1 MVHKGTREEEVNP
14 MKKVL
19 SLIVALVIL
28 AVPMMAAAVDFG
40 GVTVNALIFK
50 STDTDYMIEV
60 LAPRLKEEANIN
72 LVINQVPYEE
82 VRSTMLADAFGAQQ
96 YDIINPC
103 TEWVYEYFDFATPIT
118 EFIGAEGYPEMDLDD
133 IIPFVW
139 NGFNWT
145 EDIYF
150 LPYQPDTRV
159 FFWREDLLEAEG
171 LSVPTTWDE
180 MKEAAAK
187 LTKDTDGDGQI
198 DQYGF
203 VFSGARGWNE
213 LLTWVPFTY
222 SAGGMIFD
230 GRTPVFNSQ
239 EALDAINLLI
249 EMKQYCPPDVEA
261 YGEYEVIA
269 ATQNGSCAMGVS
281 ATSICAEI
289 ESAASSVAGLIKSGT
304 FPVKA
309 ADTDVKYTAAM
320 GGWAL
325 GVSQYSKNKDA
336 AAYACMFITN
346 KENST
351 EMEIQGRAH
360 AARISQGENER
371 LLTANPHVPG
381 IIDVLEGSKLWFEGS
396 EGAALG
402 EIVLVHINKAVCEE
416 VTPEQALA
424 DAEAEVLA
432 YLEENA

>member
-1 MVHKGTREEEVNP
+1 
-14 MKKVL
+14 MKRIL
-19 SLIVALVIL
+19 SLCIAIMMLALPV
-28 AVPMMAAAVDFG
+28 MASAEDFG

-50 STDTDYMIEV
+50 STDTDYMIET

-82 VRSTMLADAFGAQQ
+82 VRSTMLTDANGAKQ

-103 TEWVYEYFDFATPIT
+103 TEWVYEYYDFASPLT
-118 EFIGAEGYPEMDLDD
+118 EYIGAEGYPEIDQDD
-133 IIPFVW
+133 FIDFVW

-145 EDIYF
+145 DDIYF

-180 MKEAAAK
+180 MKEVAAK
-187 LTKDTDGDGQI
+187 LTKDTDGDGEI

-222 SAGGMIFD
+222 SAGGNIFD

-239 EALDAINLLI
+239 EAIDAINLLI

-269 ATQNGSCAMGVS
+269 AVQNGSCAMGVS

-289 ESAASSVAGLIKSGT
+289 ESDASAVKGLVKSGT
-304 FPVKA
+304 FPKKA

-325 GVSQYSKNKDA
+325 GVSEYSQNKAA
-336 AAYACMFITN
+336 AAYACMFLTN

-351 EMEIQGRAH
+351 EMEIHGRAH
-360 AARISQGENER
+360 AARKSQGENAD
-371 LLTANPHVPG
+371 LLAANPHVPG
-381 IIDVLEGSKLWFEGS
+381 IIDVLGGSKLWFEGP

-402 EIVLVHINKAVCEE
+402 EIVLVHINKAVCED

-432 YLEENA
+432 YLEENE

>member
-1 MVHKGTREEEVNP
+1 
-14 MKKVL
+14 MKRLLVL
-19 SLIVALVIL
+19 VLVVL
-28 AVPMMAAAVDFG
+28 MACAPIAASAVDFG

-60 LAPRLKEEANIN
+60 LAPKLLEEANIN
-72 LVINQVPYEE
+72 LVVNQVPYEE
-82 VRSTMLADAFGAQQ
+82 VRATMLTDAYGAQQ

-118 EFIGAEGYPEMDLDD
+118 EYIGAEGYPEMDLDD
-133 IIPFVW
+133 YIEFVW
-139 NGFNWT
+139 DGFNWT

-180 MKEAAAK
+180 LLETAAA
-187 LTKDTDGDGQI
+187 LTKDTDGDGTV

-230 GRTPVFNSQ
+230 DRTPVFNSP
-239 EALDAINLLI
+239 EAVDAINLLI
-249 EMKQYCPPDVEA
+249 ELKQYCPPDVEA

-269 ATQNGSCAMGVS
+269 AAQNGSCAMGVS
-281 ATSICAEI
+281 ATSICSEI
-289 ESAASSVAGLIKSGT
+289 ESDASSVKGLIKSGT
-304 FPVKA
+304 FPVKS

-325 GVSQYSKNKDA
+325 GVSNYSEKKDA
-336 AAYACMFITN
+336 AAYACQFITN

-351 EMEIQGRAH
+351 AMEIAGRAH
-360 AARISQGENER
+360 AARKSQGVNEE
-371 LLTANPHVPG
+371 LLTVNPHVPG
-381 IIDVLEGSKLWFEGS
+381 IIAVLEGSKLWFEGS